1 MFRQREG
8 TVRRVAAACLLG
20 LALAAPVGCGGSKG
34 TVSGKVAFA
43 NGTPVPAGTITFWAA
58 DGRQAQATLKHDGT
72 YSLGDAPVG
81 EVKVTVETPPQGM
94 GPQPRSAP
102 PPGMQKGM
110 PAEMIPEGD
119 QSGNVKVIP
128 VPDRYRD
135 KASTPLDYTVTKG
148 TQKKDFT
155 IEP

>member
-1 MFRQREG
+1 MIRPRKA
-8 TVRRVAAACLLG
+8 RVLSAAGAGLLS
-20 LALAAPVGCGGSKG
+20 LALAAGCSAGKAA
-34 TVSGKVAFA
+34 VSGKVSFA